1 MSTDNES
8 ILEKYW
14 IYIIFVVVFAV
25 LVILAL
31 LLSSLFTGGS
41 STKKVA
47 VRDRSPYFSDF
58 DF

>member
-31 LLSSLFTGGS
+31 LLSLFIGGS

-47 VRDRSPYFSDF
+47 MRDRSPYFSEF